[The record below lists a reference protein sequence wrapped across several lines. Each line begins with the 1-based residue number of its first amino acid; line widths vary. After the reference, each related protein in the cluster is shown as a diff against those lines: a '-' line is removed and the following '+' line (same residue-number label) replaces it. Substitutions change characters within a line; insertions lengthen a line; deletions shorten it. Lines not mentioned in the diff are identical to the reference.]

1 MKGTNPETGEVEFR
15 DGWRVVPPHVA
26 AMLESIETWTMTY
39 EQAIARA
46 NQDMLSRRL
55 EQAQREVIRQH
66 FEVDR

>member
-1 MKGTNPETGEVEFR
+1 
-15 DGWRVVPPHVA
+15 
-26 AMLESIETWTMTY
+26 MLESIETWTMTY